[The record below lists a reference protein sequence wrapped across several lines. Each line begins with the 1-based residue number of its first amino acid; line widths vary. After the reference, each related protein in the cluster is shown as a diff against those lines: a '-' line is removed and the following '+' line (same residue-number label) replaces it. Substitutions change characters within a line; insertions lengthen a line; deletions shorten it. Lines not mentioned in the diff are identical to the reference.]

1 MKKLALTL
9 SLLGANASLFAQDLI
24 QVVTE
29 DLRPFNYLE
38 NGKIVGSSTAMVR
51 KVLQEAK
58 VEANFQLHPWA
69 RSYAMAQRDENTLIY
84 TINRTSAR
92 ETKFKWIGL
101 LGAEDNDTFF
111 FKLAANNKIQAQTLE
126 QAKQYS
132 IGVSLHDVNHEILKS
147 EGFNRI
153 HAVSQFNQSV
163 QMLLRDRIDLI
174 VGSYPVLLEACNQLD
189 ISVDEIEA
197 VTSFRASRPYMAMS
211 KSTPE
216 KMANRLKAS
225 YQKLV
230 SMGEIPDFEA
240 QITAVE

>member
-1 MKKLALTL
+1 MKSLALTL
-9 SLLGANASLFAQDLI
+9 SLLGVSTSLIAQDLI

-29 DLRPFNYLE
+29 NLRPLNYLE
-38 NGKIVGSSTAMVR
+38 NGEIVGSSTTIVR
-51 KVLQEAK
+51 KVLHEAK
-58 VEANFQLHPWA
+58 LEANFQLHPWA

-84 TINRTSAR
+84 NINRTPAR
-92 ETKFKWIGL
+92 EAKFKWIGL
-101 LGAEDNDTFF
+101 LGAEENNSFL
-111 FKLAANNKIQAQTLE
+111 FKLKSNQQIQIQTLE

-132 IGVSLHDVNHEILKS
+132 VGVSLNDVNHEILKS

-153 HAVSQFNQSV
+153 NTVPELSQSV
-163 QMLLRDRIDLI
+163 KMLLRNRIDLI
-174 VGSYPVLLEACNQLD
+174 VGSYPVLLEEFNRLGVP
-189 ISVDEIEA
+189 VDEVEA
-197 VTSFRASRPYMAMS
+197 LIPFRVSRPYMAMS
-211 KSTPE
+211 KSTSE

>member
-1 MKKLALTL
+1 MKSLALTL
-9 SLLGANASLFAQDLI
+9 SLLGANASLFAQDI
-24 QVVTE
+24 MQVVTE

-38 NGKIVGSSTAMVR
+38 NGEIVGSSTAVVR

-58 VEANFQLHPWA
+58 VEAKFQLHPWA

-84 TINRTSAR
+84 TINRTPAR
-92 ETKFKWIGL
+92 EEKFKWIGL
-101 LGAEDNDTFF
+101 LGAEENDIFF
-111 FKLAANNKIQAQTLE
+111 FKLAANSKVQVQTLE

-174 VGSYPVLLEACNQLD
+174 VGSYPVLLEAFSHLD
-189 ISVDEIEA
+189 ASIDQIEVVA
-197 VTSFRASRPYMAMS
+197 PFRASRPYMAIS
-211 KSTPE
+211 NATSDE
-216 KMANRLKAS
+216 VAARLKDS